1 MVDRVIRD
9 MLQEIFNAATDG
21 GCSGGTDRDQL
32 RYIAGLA
39 SAAMIA
45 ADVVESGGDAV
56 ARQTNRG

>member
-1 MVDRVIRD
+1 MDRVIRD
-9 MLQEIFNAATDG
+9 ILQEIFSAATDG
-21 GCSGGTDRDQL
+21 GCSNGTDRDQL

-39 SAAMIA
+39 SAALIA

>member
-9 MLQEIFNAATDG
+9 ILQEIFNASTDG

-45 ADVVESGGDAV
+45 ADVIDLSDDAA
-56 ARQTNRG
+56 AREQIHG

>member
-1 MVDRVIRD
+1 MVDRLIRD
-9 MLQEIFNAATDG
+9 ILQEIFNAATDG

-45 ADVVESGGDAV
+45 ADVVDLSDDAA
-56 ARQTNRG
+56 AR

>member
-9 MLQEIFNAATDG
+9 ILQEIFNAATDG

-39 SAAMIA
+39 SAALIA
-45 ADVVESGGDAV
+45 ADVVDLSDDAA
-56 ARQTNRG
+56 AREQIHG

>member
-1 MVDRVIRD
+1 MVDRLLKD

-39 SAAMIA
+39 SSALIA
-45 ADVVESGGDAV
+45 LDVVESDRDAV

>member
-1 MVDRVIRD
+1 MVDRLIRD
-9 MLQEIFNAATDG
+9 ILQEIFNASTDG
-21 GCSGGTDRDQL
+21 GCSSGTDRDQL

-45 ADVVESGGDAV
+45 ADVVESGRDAV

>member
-9 MLQEIFNAATDG
+9 ILQEIFNAATDG

-45 ADVVESGGDAV
+45 ADVVDLSDDAA
-56 ARQTNRG
+56 AR

>member
-1 MVDRVIRD
+1 MVDRLIRD
-9 MLQEIFNAATDG
+9 ILQEIFNAATDG

-45 ADVVESGGDAV
+45 ADVVDSSDDAA
-56 ARQTNRG
+56 AR